1 MKMTAGAPGS
11 NPISWQLLSSLP
23 SLLSEG
29 SELLPQ
35 LQRPSYGARLPL
47 VASNLPAVGEL
58 ILEPFASAARLRY
71 QRGEDGMSAR

>member
-1 MKMTAGAPGS
+1 MEMTAGAAGS
-11 NPISWQLLSSLP
+11 TPISSQLPTSLP
-23 SLLSEG
+23 SSLSVGFEP
-29 SELLPQ
+29 SPQ

-58 ILEPFASAARLRY
+58 LLEPFALAARLRY

>member
-1 MKMTAGAPGS
+1 MEMTAGAGGS
-11 NPISWQLLSSLP
+11 TPISSQLLSSLHG
-23 SLLSEG
+23 SLSEG
-29 SELLPQ
+29 SEPSPQ
-35 LQRPSYGARLPL
+35 LQRPSHGARLPL